1 MDLGALPQS
10 GTNCSREKS
19 GAPTAALPRL
29 NKTFCAVARA
39 AARILARTLRKLGYD
54 VAITPINPATT
65 EMSKQPRVLIA
76 SYHDATDH
84 TTVVDST
91 PRL

>member
-1 MDLGALPQS
+1 MDLGNWPQS
-10 GTNCSREKS
+10 ATHCSREKS
-19 GAPTAALPRL
+19 GAPTALPRL

-39 AARILARTLRKLGYD
+39 AARILARALRKLGYD

-65 EMSKQPRVLIA
+65 EVSKQPRVLIA
-76 SYHDATDH
+76 SYHHATDH